1 MKVTST
7 KRKGT
12 KSELLFQRVKGV
24 WEAHCGVSLPLPPDV
39 TDTDKLKEFCVG
51 LLESPENHPW
61 SGLLRGAGARKRL
74 SVAASLFLFR
84 KALPVVADKD
94 AMYRKHREAF
104 VPACRRERQPLP
116 EGYLH
121 HVRRLIREEMKEFD
135 KGYRLHC
142 WSTTPSVG
150 SCTSVPRSK
159 GGTRA
164 LRNDRAVFLRRVIG
178 EEYFEVD
185 NLVKYCAISTAG
197 KMRGVTIASDDMGL
211 LAPLHRSMY
220 DAISARPWL
229 LRGEAK
235 PGRFRAFTRKDGE
248 VFVSGDYESA
258 SDNLRVEVADCIID
272 TLQSMSTKVPS
283 TVWEAARAFLRCKI
297 QYPDLNVPCSAE
309 GQLMGNLLCFPL
321 LCLQNYAAFRWCLG
335 PDKPVRING
344 DDIVFRATR
353 AEYEHWADFVSS
365 VGLVLSRGK
374 TLVSRDY
381 FSLNSAFFWAKD
393 KVAPRA
399 VPVTR
404 VGAFVRQ
411 FESWG
416 SLSGSFNSFLRGYR
430 GAAKLVGECVFL
442 SHFKSRI
449 KQSGRSTRRGLG
461 IFASIESLIRTGLW
475 KRECWYFDSVAP
487 CHDQL
492 PEEPSRLKWGSIPQG
507 WKRVPASS
515 CLFTGVVAF
524 EKAKVWEE
532 WEEAPPVPNNF
543 PRKKVVLP
551 DNVMPLQRVFFE
563 EVAARTW
570 TEQPTRGQLLET
582 YKRNVLGSG
591 WEYAWRDWK
600 KPVPAGLRRLFAS
613 RRRVNPT
620 AAKSWVPPPRVPL
633 FWAPYEVAS
642 VEETDGREV
651 LAYGYGAGGG
661 VIDTLAKEYVVLS
674 PRTEGEGGPE
684 VTEARV
690 EMFRPPLDYTPTT
703 FEV

>member
-1 MKVTST
+1 MTVTLSAE
-7 KRKGT
+7 REST

-24 WEAHCGVSLPLPPDV
+24 WEAHAGVSLPLPPEI
-39 TDTDKLKEFCVG
+39 TDTDRLKEFCVG
-51 LLESPENHPW
+51 LLENPENHPW
-61 SGLLRGAGARKRL
+61 NGPLRGTGARKRL

-94 AMYRKHREAF
+94 AMYRKHRQAF
-104 VPACRRERQPLP
+104 VPECRRERQPLP
-116 EGYLH
+116 EGYLNF
-121 HVRRLIREEMKEFD
+121 VRRLVHSEMSDFD
-135 KGYRLHC
+135 KGYRSNC
-142 WSTTPSVG
+142 WSSTPSVG
-150 SCTSVPRSK
+150 SCTAVPRSK

-164 LRNDRAVFLRRVIG
+164 LRNDRATFLRRVLG

-197 KMRGVTIASDDMGL
+197 KMRGVTIASDDMGV

-220 DAISARPWL
+220 DSISARPWL

-248 VFVSGDYESA
+248 LFVSGDYESA

-283 TVWEAARAFLRCKI
+283 TVWSAARAFLRCKI
-297 QYPDLNVPCSAE
+297 QYPDLNCAVESE

-344 DDIVFRATR
+344 DDIVFRASQV
-353 AEYEHWADFVSS
+353 EYERWADFVSS

-393 KVAPRA
+393 ERLPRYI
-399 VPVTR
+399 PVTR

-430 GAAKLVGECVFL
+430 RAAKLVGEVVFL
-442 SHFKSRI
+442 RHFSRRI

-461 IFASIESLIRTGLW
+461 IHASVESLIRSGLW
-475 KRECWYFDSVAP
+475 KRECWYFDSVLA
-487 CHDQL
+487 CHDVL

-515 CLFTGVVAF
+515 CLFSGRVAF
-524 EKAKVWEE
+524 VKESGRVDED
-532 WEEAPPVPNNF
+532 PLPIPVK
-543 PRKKVVLP
+543 RSLLP
-551 DNVMPLQRVFFE
+551 DNVIPLQRVFFE

-570 TEQPTRGQLLET
+570 TEQPTRGQLQDE

-613 RRRVNPT
+613 RRRVNP
-620 AAKSWVPPPRVPL
+620 APARSWVPPKRVAL
-633 FWAPYEVAS
+633 YWAPYEEAVVDVVA
-642 VEETDGREV
+642 
-651 LAYGYGAGGG
+651 A
-661 VIDTLAKEYVVLS
+661 
-674 PRTEGEGGPE
+674 EGEATVKEVFEWSRPE
-684 VTEARV
+684 FA
-690 EMFRPPLDYTPTT
+690 PPVDYTPKDT
-703 FEV
+703 FA